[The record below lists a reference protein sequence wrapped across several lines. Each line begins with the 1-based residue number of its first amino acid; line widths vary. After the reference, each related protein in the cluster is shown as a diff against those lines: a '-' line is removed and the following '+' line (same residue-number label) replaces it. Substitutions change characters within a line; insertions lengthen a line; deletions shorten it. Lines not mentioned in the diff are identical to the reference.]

1 MAASVLYRALLE
13 AQAAYETGEH
23 DARKLRRVMR
33 DVLAAEPL
41 AEIDYVS
48 VADAETLQEFRGTID
63 RSALVSLAVRIGQI
77 RLIDNLVLPG

>member
-1 MAASVLYRALLE
+1 
-13 AQAAYETGEH
+13 
-23 DARKLRRVMR
+23 MR